1 MNLSPTGNPAVVA
14 ILYVLGAFTDASA
27 AVNSAPTK
35 RLNREKPMRVL
46 LVEDHLQLA
55 ESVALALKGSG
66 LTVDVLHDGVAADL
80 ALGSEEY
87 AVAILDVGLP
97 RMDGFEVLARLRSRG
112 SSRGKNTPVLMLTAR
127 SDVKD
132 RVHGLNLGA
141 DDYLAKPFELS
152 ELEARVKALLRRSVL
167 GGERQQRCGELVYDL
182 DTRRFTLGEETLT
195 LTSRE
200 QSVLEALIAR
210 PGRVMSKEQLASQV
224 FGLDEEA
231 SADAIEIYVHRLRK
245 KLDGH
250 PIAIVTFR
258 GLGYLL
264 ESRDA

>member
-1 MNLSPTGNPAVVA
+1 VARLAAVFDVFE
-14 ILYVLGAFTDASA
+14 AFTGGGAP
-27 AVNSAPTK
+27 VNSASTK

-87 AVAILDVGLP
+87 AVVILDVGLP
-97 RMDGFEVLARLRSRG
+97 RMDGFEVLARLRA
-112 SSRGKNTPVLMLTAR
+112 RGKNIPVLMLTAR

-167 GGERQQRCGELVYDL
+167 GGERQQRCGVLVYDL
-182 DTRRFTLGEETLT
+182 DTRRFTLADEVLT

-200 QSVLEALIAR
+200 QSVLEAMIAR
-210 PGRVMSKEQLASQV
+210 PGRVMSKEQLAAQV
-224 FGLDEEA
+224 FGLDEDA
-231 SADAIEIYVHRLRK
+231 SADAIEIYIHRLRK

-250 PIAIVTFR
+250 PVGIVTFR